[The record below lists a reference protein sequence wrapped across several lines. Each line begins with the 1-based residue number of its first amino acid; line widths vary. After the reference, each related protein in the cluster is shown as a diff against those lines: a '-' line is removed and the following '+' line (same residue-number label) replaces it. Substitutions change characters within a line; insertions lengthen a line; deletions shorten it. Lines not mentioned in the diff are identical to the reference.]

1 MDKPSDTD
9 NNFITIQKM
18 AFIYN
23 ALEKGWKVEKLLD
36 KYIFT
41 KPHEGKKEIFLDSY
55 IGLFVRDNLKMDH
68 IFQ

>member
-1 MDKPSDTD
+1 MNSTDSDS
-9 NNFITIQKM
+9 NFITVQKM

-23 ALEKGWKVEKLLD
+23 ALEKGWKVEKCQD

-55 IGLFVRDNLKMDH
+55 IGVFVRDNLKINH
-68 IFQ
+68 LFG

>member
-1 MDKPSDTD
+1 MDNISEVDS
-9 NNFITIQKM
+9 NFITVQKM

-23 ALEKGWKVEKLLD
+23 ALEKGWKVEKYQE

-55 IGLFVRDNLKMDH
+55 ISIFVKDNLKMDNL
-68 IFQ
+68 FK